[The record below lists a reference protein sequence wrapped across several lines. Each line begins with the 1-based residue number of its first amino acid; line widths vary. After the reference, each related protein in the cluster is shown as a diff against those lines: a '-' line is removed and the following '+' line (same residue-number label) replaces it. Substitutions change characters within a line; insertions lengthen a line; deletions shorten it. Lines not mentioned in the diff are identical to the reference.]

1 MGLFKDITGYDSVGD
16 MFDGGGAGASGDTY
30 GGALGGVSNA
40 VSNTFSGNDS
50 SDNNGTNLDGT
61 PVSQSQIDTKNA
73 VDNLLNTLNT
83 GDPNVIR
90 DVDSSGNPTGSF
102 TAYKDV
108 TTEDGKTSVVD
119 PDADL
124 KFYEDNP
131 DTKISEEDYAKNQK
145 IAKALTII
153 AGPIGLA
160 VGTIGKLQKAGILPG
175 STGSNLSQ
183 EGNDVAAGNAENDK
197 AINDILDNPDLTE
210 DQKAEAIQ
218 SSLTD
223 MMNAQVSEG
232 LADIGL
238 NQVKPMMDY
247 IFNDLTSTT
256 NPEDMLSDTS
266 DVIGDDRKL
275 NDEREGFSEEDQQ
288 SGLDPND
295 PNYQYSARDR
305 DTIGQAGTSGLDAPD
320 FNDPTSYTAQTSL
333 SALDDL
339 KNIAQAQTGTVSD
352 NALVDADQID
362 IEGSFSGVN
371 ADGSVNYVGKAL
383 NDAATIKLSN
393 LVDTTTVEGKLI
405 ADALGEGNYVDAKAS
420 LMFQMEKL
428 SEAFVDSNGN
438 PTIPAFAAK
447 TARAVSKML
456 GINGM
461 RGGDTASVAAMSNA
475 LLEASLPIA
484 EAESKLF
491 QSLTEK
497 NLDNRQQA
505 LMQKALVLSKFEEA
519 NLTANQEAAINNA
532 KAFLAMDLKNLDNE
546 QQTEMLNISNRVD
559 AIFEDMKATN
569 TQRLFTAEAENDF
582 RKFYDGLQFEADV
595 VVKKALDTIEM
606 FNVGETNDGSEFY
619 QTLDAGFEKFYKE
632 MQFNVDLAVEKWRQ
646 SLVLAEAEMDFDAA
660 RFDIETS
667 LGFSKEALT
676 QIWDRE
682 DAFLDYSWKTTEKYL
697 DRLVEMYKADRNY
710 DIQEDRLEFEQDSAA
725 GRSKYEL
732 LKIGYDIVFGD
743 DENDIWDWFG

>member
-1 MGLFKDITGYDSVGD
+1 MGLFQDITGYRDIGD

-40 VSNTFSGNDS
+40 ISNTFSGGGS
-50 SDNNGTNLDGT
+50 SNNNNTNTDGT

-73 VDNLLNTLNT
+73 VDDLLNTLNT

-90 DVDSSGNPTGSF
+90 DVDTGGNPTGTF
-102 TAYKDV
+102 TAYNDKG
-108 TTEDGKTSVVD
+108 EID
-119 PDADL
+119 PDANL
-124 KFYEDNP
+124 QFYQDNP
-131 DTKISEEDYAKNQK
+131 NTKISEADYAKNQK
-145 IAKALTII
+145 IAKALSLV

-160 VGTIGKLQKAGILPG
+160 VGTIGKLQRAGILPNSLTTNMPEGG
-175 STGSNLSQ
+175 SDVPANKD
-183 EGNDVAAGNAENDK
+183 NDDRVNA
-197 AINDILDNPDLTE
+197 ILDDPNLTDE
-210 DQKAEAIQ
+210 QKAEAIQ

-223 MMNAQVSEG
+223 MMSAQASEG

-238 NQVKPMMDY
+238 NQVQPMMDY
-247 IFNDLTSTT
+247 IFNDLTATS
-256 NPEDMLSDTS
+256 NPENMLSDTG
-266 DVIGDDRKL
+266 DLIGDDRKL

-288 SGLDPND
+288 SGLNPDDPD
-295 PNYQYSARDR
+295 YQNPARER

-320 FNDPTSYTAQTSL
+320 FTDPTTYTAETSL
-333 SALDDL
+333 SALDDI
-339 KNIAQAQTGTVSD
+339 KNQAQAQTGTVSD
-352 NALVDADQID
+352 DALVDADQID
-362 IEGSFSGVN
+362 LEGSFSGVN

-383 NDAATIKLSN
+383 NEAATINLSN
-393 LVDTTTVEGKLI
+393 IIDTTTVEGKLL
-405 ADALGEGNYVDAKAS
+405 ADTLGEGNYVDAKAS

-447 TARAVSKML
+447 QARAVSKML

-461 RGGDTASVAAMSNA
+461 RGGDTASIAAMSNA

-505 LMQKALVLSKFEEA
+505 LMQKALVLSKFETA
-519 NLTANQEAAINNA
+519 NLNANQEAAINNA

-559 AIFEDMKATN
+559 ALFEDMKATN

-582 RKFYDGLQFEADV
+582 RKFYDNLQFEADV
-595 VVKKALDTIEM
+595 VVKKAADTIEM
-606 FNVGETNDGSEFY
+606 FNVGETNDGNEFY

-682 DAFLDYSWKTTEKYL
+682 DAFLDYSWKTTENYL
-697 DRLVEMYKADRNY
+697 NRLVEQYKADRDY
-710 DIQEDRLEFEQDSAA
+710 DIEEDRLEFEQDSAS

-743 DENDIWDWFG
+743 DDNIFDWFT

>member
-1 MGLFKDITGYDSVGD
+1 MSEDNEEKGLFESITGYKSVGD

-30 GGALGGVSNA
+30 EGAFSGVSNA
-40 VSNTFSGNDS
+40 ISNTFSGGGSSND
-50 SDNNGTNLDGT
+50 NGGGNTTGGRNLDADMTAGSNYVVGT
-61 PVSQSQIDTKNA
+61 DGSFNKVSDDLAS
-73 VDNLLNTLNT
+73 
-83 GDPNVIR
+83 
-90 DVDSSGNPTGSF
+90 SYHSGNQGGGDNIMS
-102 TAYKDV
+102 
-108 TTEDGKTSVVD
+108 EDTMNMLENY
-119 PDADL
+119 PDSNISA
-124 KFYEDNP
+124 EDF
-131 DTKISEEDYAKNQK
+131 AKNQK
-145 IAKALTII
+145 IGKALTLIS
-153 AGPIGLA
+153 GPIGLA
-160 VGTIGKLQKAGILPG
+160 VGTVARLQRAGILPG
-175 STGSNLSQ
+175 SSGTAPPQDGSDIPSNKD
-183 EGNDVAAGNAENDK
+183 NDDKINA
-197 AINDILDNPDLTE
+197 ILDDQNLTDE
-210 DQKAEAIQ
+210 QKAAAIQ
-218 SSLTD
+218 GSLTD

-256 NPEDMLSDTS
+256 NPEDMLSDTG

-275 NDEREGFSEEDQQ
+275 NDEREGFSEEDKL

-320 FNDPTSYTAQTSL
+320 FNDPTTYTAETSL

-393 LVDTTTVEGKLI
+393 LVDTTTVEGKLL
-405 ADALGEGNYVDAKAS
+405 ADTLGEGNYVDAKAS

-497 NLDNRQQA
+497 NLDNQQEA
-505 LMQKALVLSKFEEA
+505 LMQKALVLSKFETA
-519 NLTANQEAAINNA
+519 NLEANQEAAINNA

-667 LGFSKEALT
+667 LGFSKEALS

-682 DAFLDYSWKTTEKYL
+682 DSFLDYSWKTTENYL

-710 DIQEDRLEFEQDSAA
+710 DIQEDRLKFEQDSAA
-725 GRSKYEL
+725 GRSQYEL
-732 LKIGYDIVFGD
+732 LKWGYDAIFSEDYGVVDDIIDWIKGD
-743 DENDIWDWFG
+743 

>member
-1 MGLFKDITGYDSVGD
+1 MSDDNEEKKGLFESITGYKSVGD
-16 MFDGGGAGASGDTY
+16 MFDGGGAGTSGDTY

-40 VSNTFSGNDS
+40 ISNTFSGGGS
-50 SDNNGTNLDGT
+50 SDN
-61 PVSQSQIDTKNA
+61 DTLPYRDA
-73 VDNLLNTLNT
+73 VDSLLDTLNT

-108 TTEDGKTSVVD
+108 ATGDGKTSVVD
-119 PDADL
+119 PAADL
-124 KFYEDNP
+124 SFYNDNP
-131 DTKISEEDYAKNQK
+131 NTNISQADYERNQK
-145 IAKALTII
+145 ISKALTLVS
-153 AGPIGLA
+153 GPLGLA
-160 VGTIGKLQKAGILPG
+160 MGTINKLQLKGILPG
-175 STGSNLSQ
+175 STGSNLPQDS
-183 EGNDVAAGNAENDK
+183 NDVPSNKDNDDRINA
-197 AINDILDNPDLTE
+197 ILDDPNLTDE
-210 DQKAEAIQ
+210 QKAAAIQ
-218 SSLTD
+218 STLTD
-223 MMNAQVSEG
+223 MMSLQASEG

-247 IFNDLTSTT
+247 IFNDLTATS
-256 NPEDMLSDTS
+256 NPENMLSDTS
-266 DVIGDDRKL
+266 SLIGDDRKL
-275 NDEREGFSEEDQQ
+275 SNEREGFSEADKL

-295 PNYQYSARDR
+295 PNYQYTERERD
-305 DTIGQAGTSGLDAPD
+305 DTDLAGTSGLAAP
-320 FNDPTSYTAQTSL
+320 NYTDPATYTADTSL

-339 KNIAQAQTGTVSD
+339 KNIATAKTGTVSD
-352 NALVDADQID
+352 DALVDADQID
-362 IEGSFSGVN
+362 LEGSFSGVN

-393 LVDTTTVEGKLI
+393 LIDTTTVEGKLL
-405 ADALGEGNYVDAKAS
+405 ADTLGEGNYVDAKAS

-438 PTIPAFAAK
+438 PTIPSFAAK

-505 LMQKALVLSKFEEA
+505 LMQKALVLSKFETA

-606 FNVGETNDGSEFY
+606 FNVGETNDGNEFY

-632 MQFNVDLAVEKWRQ
+632 FQFNADLAVEKWRQ

-660 RFDIETS
+660 RFDIESS
-667 LGFSKEALT
+667 LGLSKEALT

-682 DAFLDYSWKTTEKYL
+682 DAFLDYSWKTTENYL
-697 DRLVEMYKADRNY
+697 NRLVEQYKADRNY
-710 DIQEDRLEFEQDSAA
+710 DLEEDRLEFEQDSAA

-743 DENDIWDWFG
+743 DENDIWDWLG

>member
-1 MGLFKDITGYDSVGD
+1 MSDDNEEKGLFESITGYKNVGD

-40 VSNTFSGNDS
+40 ISNTFSGSNS
-50 SDNNGTNLDGT
+50 SDNDSLPYRG
-61 PVSQSQIDTKNA
+61 A
-73 VDNLLNTLNT
+73 VDSLLDTLNT

-90 DVDSSGNPTGSF
+90 DVDSSGNPTGTF
-102 TAYKDV
+102 TAYNEKG
-108 TTEDGKTSVVD
+108 EID
-119 PDADL
+119 PNADL
-124 KFYEDNP
+124 SFYNDNP
-131 DTKISEEDYAKNQK
+131 STNISQADYERNQK
-145 IAKALTII
+145 IAKVLTLVS
-153 AGPIGLA
+153 GPLGLA
-160 VGTIGKLQKAGILPG
+160 MGTINKLQLKGILPG
-175 STGSNLSQ
+175 STGSNLPQDS
-183 EGNDVAAGNAENDK
+183 NDVPSNKDNDDRINA
-197 AINDILDNPDLTE
+197 ILDDPNLTDE
-210 DQKAEAIQ
+210 QKAAAIQ
-218 SSLTD
+218 GTLTD
-223 MMNAQVSEG
+223 MMNLQASEG

-238 NQVKPMMDY
+238 NQVQPMMDY

-256 NPEDMLSDTS
+256 NPENMLSDTG
-266 DVIGDDRKL
+266 DLIGDDRKL

-288 SGLDPND
+288 SGLNPDD
-295 PNYQYSARDR
+295 PNYQYSERDR

-320 FNDPTSYTAQTSL
+320 FNDPTTYTAETSL
-333 SALDDL
+333 SALDDI
-339 KNIAQAQTGTVSD
+339 KNQAQAQTGTVSD

-362 IEGSFSGVN
+362 MEGSFSGVN

-383 NDAATIKLSN
+383 NEAATIKLSN
-393 LVDTTTVEGKLI
+393 IVDTTTVEGKLL
-405 ADALGEGNYVDAKAS
+405 ADTLGEGNYVDAKAS

-546 QQTEMLNISNRVD
+546 QQTEILNISSRVD

-606 FNVGETNDGSEFY
+606 FNVGETNDGNEFY
-619 QTLDAGFEKFYKE
+619 QTLEAGFEKFYKE

-660 RFDIETS
+660 RFDIESS
-667 LGFSKEALT
+667 LGLSKEALT

-682 DAFLDYSWKTTEKYL
+682 DAFLDYSWKTTENYL
-697 DRLVEMYKADRNY
+697 NRLVEQYKADRNY
-710 DIQEDRLEFEQDSAA
+710 DIQEDRLEFDQDSAA

-743 DENDIWDWFG
+743 DENDFWDWFG